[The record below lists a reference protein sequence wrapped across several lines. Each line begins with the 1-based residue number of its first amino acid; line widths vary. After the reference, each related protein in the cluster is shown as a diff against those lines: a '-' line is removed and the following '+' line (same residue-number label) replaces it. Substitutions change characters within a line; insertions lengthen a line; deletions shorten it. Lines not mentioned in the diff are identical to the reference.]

1 MKPEEYRK
9 QVEKEVEE
17 ARAQMKARTRS
28 KPRANDPESRKAA
41 IEAMGPEIIDDDDV
55 FEKMMADVADTSVPA
70 TVRGAIVNT
79 MHARSFASPKT
90 AERRPEWLAG
100 LRGLLADKDASLRER
115 AAGLLMNEKD
125 THAQDVLLQG
135 LRDPQKAIVPAERA
149 LELLGNDIHADV
161 FVHARSVLQNPPNEA
176 ARLEAIRV
184 LAAEPESVPLLESL
198 LRDRKENPEV
208 RRLAIAG
215 LSATAPL
222 ALRKHASA
230 IIHDDAEDPSIV
242 ATSLTALALD
252 KSAPPG
258 DLAERADHLRRKGDH
273 AVRSAAKRLRSKLG

>member
-28 KPRANDPESRKAA
+28 KPRANDPEGRKAS
-41 IEAMGPEIIDDDDV
+41 IEAMGPEIIDDDEV
-55 FEKMMADVADTSVPA
+55 FEKMMADVADASVPA
-70 TVRGAIVNT
+70 MVRAAIVDT

-100 LRGLLADKDASLRER
+100 LRGLLGDKDASLRER

-125 THAQDVLLQG
+125 PHTQDVLLQG
-135 LRDPQKAIVPAERA
+135 LRDPQKAIVPVERA
-149 LELLGNDIHADV
+149 LALLGTDIHSDV
-161 FVHARSVLQNPPNEA
+161 FVHARAVLQNPPSEA
-176 ARLEAIRV
+176 ARREAIRV
-184 LAAEPESVPLLESL
+184 LAAEPESVPMLESL
-198 LRDRKENPEV
+198 LRDRKEDPEV

-230 IIHDDAEDPSIV
+230 IIHDDTEDPGVV

-258 DLAERADHLRRKGDH
+258 DLAERADHLLRKGH
-273 AVRSAAKRLRSKLG
+273 PEVRSAAKRLRSKLG